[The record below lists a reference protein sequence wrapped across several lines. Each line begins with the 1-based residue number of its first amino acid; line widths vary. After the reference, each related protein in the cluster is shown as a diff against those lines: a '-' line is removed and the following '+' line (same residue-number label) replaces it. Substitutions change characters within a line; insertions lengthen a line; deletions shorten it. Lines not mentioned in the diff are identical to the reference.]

1 MKKIT
6 SLILLVVTLLTF
18 NIQSVFAQ
26 SPIEEK
32 PWNKYPDNSDQEF
45 LDVNS
50 FYKLIDKNQFEEY
63 KNAKLNIREKVY
75 FKDINKILSKA
86 DKYGKVRTDGDGYH
100 PKRQVYVFVTVSAD
114 GKKMKQAIF
123 DAEKQILI
131 SASWD
136 Q

>member
-6 SLILLVVTLLTF
+6 SLILLVVTLITF
-18 NIQSVFAQ
+18 NIQFVFAQ

-32 PWNKYPDNSDQEF
+32 PWSKYPDNSQREF

-50 FYKLIDKNQFEEY
+50 FYTSIDKNQYEEY
-63 KNAKLNIREKVY
+63 KNAKLNIRETVY

-86 DKYGKVRTDGDGYH
+86 DKYGKTRTNGNGFH

-114 GKKMKQAIF
+114 GKQMKKAVF
-123 DAEKQILI
+123 DAETQRLI

-136 Q
+136 H